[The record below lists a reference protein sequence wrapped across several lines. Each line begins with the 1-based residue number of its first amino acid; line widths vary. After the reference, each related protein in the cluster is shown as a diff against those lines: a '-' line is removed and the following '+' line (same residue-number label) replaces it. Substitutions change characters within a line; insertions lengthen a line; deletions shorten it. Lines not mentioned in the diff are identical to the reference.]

1 MSIDVHYFKQE
12 TLYTCGAAACRM
24 YLSYYGIDKSESEIA
39 YALGIT
45 PEQGCRCYILRHYLA
60 DIGLTVEL
68 KSGFSS
74 PEEAIQTLKSVLM
87 VKIPVIVE
95 VNRDIYDNVTP
106 RMKIKVKRESPA
118 KGYSYHFVLVT
129 GFTEGCIHFNDPHEA
144 IGPNRLPVNQFTKA
158 LYDTS
163 SRGCM
168 LYARK
173 RSRSDDNLGDKQS

>member
-1 MSIDVHYFKQE
+1 MFIDVPYFKQE

-24 YLSYYGIDKSESEIA
+24 YLSYYGIERSESEIA

-45 PEQGCRCYILRHYLA
+45 PEQGCRCYRLRDYLA
-60 DIGLTVEL
+60 NIGLAVEL

-74 PEEAIQTLKSVLM
+74 PEEAIQTLKSVLT

-106 RMKIKVKRESPA
+106 RMKLKVKWETTS
-118 KGYSYHFVLVT
+118 KGYSYHFILLT
-129 GFTEGCIHFNDPHEA
+129 GFTEDCIHFNDPREA
-144 IGPNRLPVNQFTKA
+144 IGPNRLPVNQFTEA
-158 LYDTS
+158 FYDTP

-168 LYARK
+168 LYPRK
-173 RSRSDDNLGDKQS
+173 GIT